1 MLDDCS
7 VLPAARDAP
16 WHIAVAHSQPLLA
29 AGLAQ
34 VLLGWGHQL
43 LPWPVAAGRPDL
55 LVADGRTAAEA
66 LAQSTPGCRV
76 LAIESVWRAGAA
88 RELLA
93 AGALA
98 CLQAG
103 CTLAQLA
110 EGLASAGSGRRYLCP
125 AVAALLVDDVCPV
138 ALTPREQDVLRLLCE
153 GLDNKTIGRQLG
165 LALTTVKSHVQALL
179 AKSAARSRTEMAALA
194 LRGGWV

>member
-1 MLDDCS
+1 MSDSL
-7 VLPAARDAP
+7 LPLSARDAS
-16 WHIAVAHSQPLLA
+16 WRIAVAHSQPLLA
-29 AGLAQ
+29 AGLAH
-34 VLLGWGHQL
+34 VLLGWGHRL
-43 LPWPVAAGRPDL
+43 LPWPVASCRPDL

-66 LAQSTPGCRV
+66 LSQPAPGYGV
-76 LAIESVWRAGAA
+76 LAIETGWRAGAA

-93 AGALA
+93 AGASA

-103 CTLAQLA
+103 CTLDQLS
-110 EGLASAGSGRRYLCP
+110 EGLASACSGRRYLCP
-125 AVAALLVDDVCPV
+125 TVAALLVDDLCPV
-138 ALTPREQDVLRLLCE
+138 ALTPREREVLRLLCE
-153 GLDNKTIGRQLG
+153 GLDNKSIGRRLG